1 VRISFGLRPKYV
13 HRQQLPAARMMQ
25 KMPLTKMLAKV
36 SLALLPAACQLTNK
50 SCDKNCFFGL
60 KTQPIRF

>member
-1 VRISFGLRPKYV
+1 
-13 HRQQLPAARMMQ
+13 
-25 KMPLTKMLAKV
+25 V
-36 SLALLPAACQLTNK
+36 SLALRPAACQLTNK